1 MSSNWWANKL
11 GTTPTNQP
19 QQQQPRQFTTPP
31 TQQPTQPYY
40 PQEQIQDRRLPE
52 SATTINRCPGCG
64 SGNYGSGAPGVRARC
79 YDCGYPITQT
89 GTGMPGVNVPT
100 EGPTQAARQVS
111 TVNNFNPQGIIGKI
125 E

>member
-1 MSSNWWANKL
+1 MNSSNWWANKL
-11 GTTPTNQP
+11 STS
-19 QQQQPRQFTTPP
+19 QQQRP
-31 TQQPTQPYY
+31 TIQQPTQPAVQQ
-40 PQEQIQDRRLPE
+40 PVQQQPTQVRLPE
-52 SATTINRCPGCG
+52 SAITVSKCPGCG